1 MLLQKLRERAERTGK
16 ALPQMYQWRP
26 IRYLITLDAS
36 GQQVGPTVDR
46 PEQVKGV
53 TGKGPLHLAP
63 DVPRG
68 TAIRSRLLADNGV
81 YTLRLP
87 DPNGN
92 LDEQDVAKRHAH
104 YVGRVR
110 DCALVT
116 GESSVE
122 AVARFLELLDGCLP
136 DVPQDFDA
144 AATITFRVG
153 DTLPIDLPSVRAYWA
168 KVAVEEKA
176 RRASSLL
183 CIVCGQIR
191 PALPQHPIPIRGI
204 PGGKPDKLLISAN
217 EDAFMSYG
225 LKHAA
230 VAPTC
235 QECAEAYGNAL
246 NDLLRSDNHR
256 VRVDELV
263 YAFWTAEPVGFN
275 FALLLS
281 RPDDE
286 MAVGQVRELM
296 RAYRTGRI
304 GATAV
309 DDTAFYAVGLGPSG
323 KRVVVHDW
331 MDTSLGEAKR
341 RLARYFALQEV
352 VEWDGTPGR
361 FMSLKALVDATTA
374 PKSREETA
382 PPTVARSLT
391 RLAVNGTPLPQDI
404 LSLAVQRNRAE
415 RGVRRERAALIKMA
429 LFADEGGAATMAQLN
444 PDHPAQAYH
453 LGRALALFDA
463 IQYQALGKV
472 NASVVD
478 KFYGT
483 ASAAPAVVF
492 PLLHRL
498 AQHHLRTIHAQK
510 KGTHNELALEQVMDK
525 ISDPPPVLTLPEQ
538 GLFALGFY
546 HQRAANR
553 RAFIEYRRAHG
564 EVDGNESVE

>member
-1 MLLQKLRERAERTGK
+1 
-16 ALPQMYQWRP
+16 
-26 IRYLITLDAS
+26 
-36 GQQVGPTVDR
+36 
-46 PEQVKGV
+46 
-53 TGKGPLHLAP
+53 
-63 DVPRG
+63 
-68 TAIRSRLLADNGV
+68 
-81 YTLRLP
+81 
-87 DPNGN
+87 
-92 LDEQDVAKRHAH
+92 
-104 YVGRVR
+104 
-110 DCALVT
+110 
-116 GESSVE
+116 
-122 AVARFLELLDGCLP
+122 
-136 DVPQDFDA
+136 
-144 AATITFRVG
+144 
-153 DTLPIDLPSVRAYWA
+153 
-168 KVAVEEKA
+168 
-176 RRASSLL
+176 
-183 CIVCGQIR
+183 
-191 PALPQHPIPIRGI
+191 
-204 PGGKPDKLLISAN
+204 
-217 EDAFMSYG
+217 
-225 LKHAA
+225 
-230 VAPTC
+230 
-235 QECAEAYGNAL
+235 
-246 NDLLRSDNHR
+246 
-256 VRVDELV
+256 
-263 YAFWTAEPVGFN
+263 
-275 FALLLS
+275 
-281 RPDDE
+281 
-286 MAVGQVRELM
+286 
-296 RAYRTGRI
+296 
-304 GATAV
+304 
-309 DDTAFYAVGLGPSG
+309 
-323 KRVVVHDW
+323 